1 MKKQFIYFLSLFV
14 MCLAACSNPVDLT
27 ALNLDSA
34 NINRLIPFRGELNNG
49 VKQLYPEEPY
59 KAFWAENWKTPEQ
72 SISWKVNT
80 DGEDYMAEMIVS
92 VNRMGDG
99 EETELV
105 LSNGTDSVICR
116 INTTGWQ
123 RCRFPRPL
131 HFNKGTSVLSLKIGK
146 SGKQDDFNVYLYSL
160 EVTGRRLMSS
170 CGRKL
175 HHFAVIHPG
184 WRICLMAFS
193 STGIQRVCL
202 SQESR

>member
-14 MCLAACSNPVDLT
+14 MCLAACSNPVDPT

-92 VNRMGDG
+92 VNRMGRWG
-99 EETELV
+99 R
-105 LSNGTDSVICR
+105 NGVGIIQWNGQC
-116 INTTGWQ
+116 
-123 RCRFPRPL
+123 
-131 HFNKGTSVLSLKIGK
+131 
-146 SGKQDDFNVYLYSL
+146 YLPDKYN
-160 EVTGRRLMSS
+160 R
-170 CGRKL
+170 
-175 HHFAVIHPG
+175 
-184 WRICLMAFS
+184 MAALPVPPSF
-193 STGIQRVCL
+193 TF
-202 SQESR
+202 

>member
-14 MCLAACSNPVDLT
+14 MCLAACSNPVDPT

-92 VNRMGDG
+92 VNRMGR
-99 EETELV
+99 TV
-105 LSNGTDSVICR
+105 L
-116 INTTGWQ
+116 
-123 RCRFPRPL
+123 
-131 HFNKGTSVLSLKIGK
+131 
-146 SGKQDDFNVYLYSL
+146 
-160 EVTGRRLMSS
+160 
-170 CGRKL
+170 
-175 HHFAVIHPG
+175 FAG
-184 WRICLMAFS
+184 
-193 STGIQRVCL
+193 
-202 SQESR
+202 